1 MWQNLS
7 TTYGRYETEYLMLR
21 QAVLIIHGYY
31 QLFGLIVQQL
41 SLSQSE
47 WKPRRGHRNAE
58 MHTIVQLYKQFWV
71 SLNLYGIVS
80 NHKFYKQELE
90 NCQLNICNEER
101 AEEQSH

>member
-1 MWQNLS
+1 
-7 TTYGRYETEYLMLR
+7 MLR

-58 MHTIVQLYKQFWV
+58 MHTIAQLSNHLSLPVWV
-71 SLNLYGIVS
+71 SLNLYGIIPIE
-80 NHKFYKQELE
+80 HMQ
-90 NCQLNICNEER
+90 
-101 AEEQSH
+101 